1 MNITKAAKELRTSQ
15 PGLSKQLKGLQDEYD
30 VKLFTRS
37 GKRIE
42 LTEDGL
48 ELLNYIHPIKAQLEK
63 IEQRFS
69 KDYNKNKS
77 TELLLGGTHEVSS
90 TILPALIALF
100 KKRHPKV
107 QVVLRSNSIA
117 AIEQMMLR
125 GEIEMALT
133 AIPPRSPELFKES
146 CMPLKLV
153 PFAAKKYPIA
163 AAGLTLADLEMFP
176 LIIRD
181 NRESR
186 GTTETVL
193 MQLRDLG
200 HRPNIAL
207 RCESPEAAVSKH
219 LGIGILYDVSLKDEF
234 ARGLFKEVKIQGF
247 SAEGNAYIL
256 CHKQRPVSPCATA
269 FLKILRDFCAV
280 KQNRKR
286 K

>member
-1 MNITKAAKELRTSQ
+1 
-15 PGLSKQLKGLQDEYD
+15 LQDEYD

-48 ELLNYIHPIKAQLEK
+48 ELLNYIHPIKTQLEK

-90 TILPALIALF
+90 SILPALIALF
-100 KKRHPKV
+100 KKRYPKV
-107 QVVLRSNSIA
+107 QVVLRSNSIG
-117 AIEQMMLR
+117 AIEQMMLK
-125 GEIEMALT
+125 GEIELALT
-133 AIPPRSPELFKES
+133 AVPPRSPELFEEA
-146 CMPLKLV
+146 CVPLKLV
-153 PFAAKKYPIA
+153 PFAAKKYPDCGSWID
-163 AAGLTLADLEMFP
+163 LSHLEMFP

-181 NRESR
+181 NRDSR
-186 GTTETVL
+186 GTTETLL

-207 RCESPEAAVSKH
+207 RCESPEPIKAAVSKR
-219 LGIGILYDVSLKDEF
+219 LGIGILYDVLLKDEF

-247 SAEGNAYIL
+247 SAQGNAYVL
-256 CHKQRPVSPCATA
+256 CHKQRALSPCAGA
-269 FLKILRDFCAV
+269 FLKILRDFCSV